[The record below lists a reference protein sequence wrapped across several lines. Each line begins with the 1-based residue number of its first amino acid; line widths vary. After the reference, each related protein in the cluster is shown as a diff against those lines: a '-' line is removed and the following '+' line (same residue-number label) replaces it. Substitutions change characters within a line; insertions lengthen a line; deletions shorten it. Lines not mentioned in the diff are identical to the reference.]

1 MSRCSPPCPR
11 TYQFQLYSWGAC
23 NAHNMGRTGPYMA
36 SSPCKTV
43 CGSFKV
49 EGARVKEG
57 ASGGCLGRLTC
68 LGALRLL
75 CLACSYPSFAPP
87 QKLCSDCPAATW
99 GRGCQHFSL
108 RFSIVQAK
116 EHHSDNLDSV
126 SSAVLWRFSSSNSKS
141 REKRWIPIF
150 CLFSSS
156 LFQLHLPELPET
168 VDSLVT
174 ALRNAW

>member
-1 MSRCSPPCPR
+1 
-11 TYQFQLYSWGAC
+11 
-23 NAHNMGRTGPYMA
+23 MGRTGPYMA

-43 CGSFKV
+43 CGSFKA

-75 CLACSYPSFAPP
+75 CLACSF
-87 QKLCSDCPAATW
+87 LCADTEVVQWLSRCNLRQRLPTLFLFLEILNLAS
-99 GRGCQHFSL
+99 QH
-108 RFSIVQAK
+108 
-116 EHHSDNLDSV
+116 HHSDILDSV

-174 ALRNAW
+174 VLRNAWWVDINPLSSVFKETH